1 MSKKSDTYEQ
11 SEDEKKSAADENVEE
26 EELAEAQEPDVVS
39 EDDIETLL
47 KKKDDEVAE
56 MRNEMLRLRADVENV
71 RRRLNKEKQ
80 DAIVFANQRLIKA
93 LIPVFDNLD
102 RALKAPDTN
111 VESLKEGVRMTA
123 KQFEAVLDKE
133 NVEPIIAVGEK
144 FDPEVHEVLAQIE
157 SHEHAENTVVEE
169 YVRGYKMNG
178 RMVLPA
184 KVAIAKKPSGDKP
197 ADPAA

>member
-11 SEDEKKSAADENVEE
+11 SKDENKSAADENVEE
-26 EELAEAQEPDVVS
+26 EELAEAQEPDIVN

-133 NVEPIIAVGEK
+133 NVEPIIAVGEP

-157 SHEHAENTVVEE
+157 SHEHPENTVVEE

-197 ADPAA
+197 AEPAA